1 MLTSQYKGVFRLF
14 KRYWAAYGGLRSI
27 VLSPYFHLSL
37 LITIV
42 SHGSWIDPDWVDT
55 PISVLPNVIGFSLGG
70 YAIWLALGDEKFRYT
85 ISGKSKDG
93 SDSPFI
99 KVNATFVHFILLQII
114 ALLFA
119 LIVKSKPLYN
129 SPLNWQHYFL
139 EMAPWLYDFSN
150 VALLIA
156 SFVGYLLFIYAILSA
171 LAATMAI
178 FRIAGWL
185 EVYHIKQK
193 QQEANNTNN
202 TNNKSNGS

>member
-1 MLTSQYKGVFRLF
+1 MRTSQYKGALKLF
-14 KRYWAAYGGLRSI
+14 KRYWVAYGGLKA
-27 VLSPYFHLSL
+27 VTLSPYFHLSL
-37 LITIV
+37 LITII
-42 SHGSWIDPDWVDT
+42 SYGSWINPNWVDT

-99 KVNATFVHFILLQII
+99 KVNATFVHFIILQVIS
-114 ALLFA
+114 LLFA

-129 SPLNWQHYFL
+129 SPLDWQHYAL
-139 EMAPWLYDFSN
+139 NIAPWLYDFSN
-150 VALLIA
+150 IAHIVA

-185 EVYHIKQK
+185 EVYHMKQN
-193 QQEANNTNN
+193 QQEERR
-202 TNNKSNGS
+202 K

>member
-1 MLTSQYKGVFRLF
+1 MRTSQYKRALKLF
-14 KRYWAAYGGLRSI
+14 KRYWVAYGGLKA
-27 VLSPYFHLSL
+27 VTLSPYFHLSL
-37 LITIV
+37 LITII
-42 SHGSWIDPDWVDT
+42 SYGSWINPNWVDT

-99 KVNATFVHFILLQII
+99 KVNATFVHFIILQVIS
-114 ALLFA
+114 LLFA

-129 SPLNWQHYFL
+129 SPLDWQHYAL
-139 EMAPWLYDFSN
+139 NIAPWLYDFSN
-150 VALLIA
+150 IAHIVA

-185 EVYHIKQK
+185 EIYHIKQN
-193 QQEANNTNN
+193 QQEERR
-202 TNNKSNGS
+202 K

>member
-1 MLTSQYKGVFRLF
+1 MRTSQYKGALKLF
-14 KRYWAAYGGLRSI
+14 KRYWVAYGGLKA
-27 VLSPYFHLSL
+27 VTLSPYFHLSL
-37 LITIV
+37 LITII
-42 SHGSWIDPDWVDT
+42 SYGSWINPNWVDT

-99 KVNATFVHFILLQII
+99 KVNATFVHFIILQVIS
-114 ALLFA
+114 LLFA

-129 SPLNWQHYFL
+129 SPLDWQHYAL
-139 EMAPWLYDFSN
+139 NIAPWLYDFSN
-150 VALLIA
+150 IAHIVA

-185 EVYHIKQK
+185 EVYHIKQN
-193 QQEANNTNN
+193 QQEERR
-202 TNNKSNGS
+202 K

>member
-1 MLTSQYKGVFRLF
+1 MRTSQYKGALKLF
-14 KRYWAAYGGLRSI
+14 KRYWVAYGGLKA
-27 VLSPYFHLSL
+27 VTLSPYFHLSL
-37 LITIV
+37 LITII
-42 SHGSWIDPDWVDT
+42 SYGSWINPNWVDT
-55 PISVLPNVIGFSLGG
+55 PISVLPNIIGFSLGG

-99 KVNATFVHFILLQII
+99 KVNATFVHFIILQVIS
-114 ALLFA
+114 LLFA

-129 SPLNWQHYFL
+129 SPLDWQHYAL
-139 EMAPWLYDFSN
+139 NIAPWLYDFSN
-150 VALLIA
+150 IAHIVA

-185 EVYHIKQK
+185 EVYHMKQN
-193 QQEANNTNN
+193 QQEERR
-202 TNNKSNGS
+202 K

>member
-1 MLTSQYKGVFRLF
+1 MRTSQYKGALKLF
-14 KRYWAAYGGLRSI
+14 KRYWVAYGGLKA
-27 VLSPYFHLSL
+27 VTLSPYFHLSL
-37 LITIV
+37 LITII
-42 SHGSWIDPDWVDT
+42 SYGSWINPNWVDT

-99 KVNATFVHFILLQII
+99 KVNATFVHFIILQVIS
-114 ALLFA
+114 LLFA

-129 SPLNWQHYFL
+129 SPLDWQHYAL
-139 EMAPWLYDFSN
+139 NIAPWLYDFSN
-150 VALLIA
+150 IAHIVA

-185 EVYHIKQK
+185 EIYHIKQN
-193 QQEANNTNN
+193 QQEERR
-202 TNNKSNGS
+202 K

>member
-1 MLTSQYKGVFRLF
+1 MRTSQYKGAFKLF
-14 KRYWAAYGGLRSI
+14 KRYWAAYGGLKAI
-27 VLSPYFHLSL
+27 ALSPYFHLSL
-37 LITIV
+37 LITVI
-42 SHGSWIDPDWVDT
+42 SHGSWVNPNWVDI

-99 KVNATFVHFILLQII
+99 KVNATFVHFIILQITS
-114 ALLFA
+114 LLFA

-129 SPLNWQHYFL
+129 SPLDWQHL
-139 EMAPWLYDFSN
+139 VLSIAPWLYDFSN
-150 VALLIA
+150 IAHIVA

-193 QQEANNTNN
+193 QQEER
-202 TNNKSNGS
+202 NKQIK